1 MIPCFLHNF
10 LNAVVHIANF
20 FATSVRGLNTAA
32 GFVSMP
38 SNLEI
43 SDIAISKLWSSAGP
57 SMACRGLGIG

>member
-43 SDIAISKLWSSAGP
+43 SDI
-57 SMACRGLGIG
+57 